1 MFAHQP
7 IYPNRSHPINDF
19 FLVLVLNFCDLATK
33 HKGVVNYE
41 KDLRIFWG
49 QKIAQNH
56 HISRIL
62 FYFLKKPD
70 LDKNSF

>member
-19 FLVLVLNFCDLATK
+19 FGFGVEFVQVGNKTQRVVT
-33 HKGVVNYE
+33 HK

-49 QKIAQNH
+49 QKMARNH
-56 HISRIL
+56 HISRNC
-62 FYFLKKPD
+62 FFETARPGQK
-70 LDKNSF
+70 